1 MRESAMRLPKIVK
14 IVRSFKDNSIDDIES
29 YVEKVLKDA
38 RIDCKIRPGQKIALT
53 ASSRSINRFTLI
65 IKAVGKVLR
74 ELKAEPY
81 VVLGMGS
88 HGGGTVEGQMKIAE
102 KFGVT
107 EKTMGMP
114 IKATM
119 DVVKI
124 GTTPSG
130 IPVFVDKYACEAD
143 GILMVHRIK
152 YHRHIMG
159 PHQSGFLKMFAIG
172 LGKKAGAA
180 TVHSFGW
187 EEFPRNVYD
196 VASLCIE
203 KLPMVMALGIVENA
217 FAKTEI
223 IEAVEPE
230 QIITKNAELLQKS
243 LKMIPRIP
251 FSKIDVL
258 IVQEIGKNLP
268 PDTDVLGKPTLR
280 CYTEKH
286 EPNPTRMAALDLHD
300 VSMGNAI
307 GMGSFD
313 YITQRFFKKIDYN
326 ITTVNAIAA
335 SLPEVANT
343 PVPLPT
349 DRLTLEA
356 SLQTSGFPDVE
367 GVANSDEARVVFMK
381 NTGEMQVL
389 YISECLVDQI
399 NDKEVNHVVGEPFE
413 IPFDEDGN
421 LCLDF
426 NA

>member
-1 MRESAMRLPKIVK
+1 MKLPKIVK
-14 IVRSFKDNSIDDIES
+14 IVRSFEDNSIEDVDA
-29 YVEKVLKDA
+29 YVEKTLKDA
-38 RIDCKIRPGQKIALT
+38 RIDLKIKPGQKIALT
-53 ASSRSINRFTLI
+53 ASSRSINKFASI
-65 IKAVGKVLR
+65 IKTVGKLLK

-81 VVLGMGS
+81 IVLGMGS

-107 EKTMGMP
+107 EEAVGMP

-119 DVVKI
+119 DTVRI

-130 IPVFVDKYACEAD
+130 IPVFVDKYAHEAD

-159 PHQSGFLKMFAIG
+159 AHQSGFLKMLAIG
-172 LGKKAGAA
+172 LGKKTGAA

-187 EEFPRNVYD
+187 EKFPENVFD

-203 KLPMVMALGIVENA
+203 KLPILMGLGIVENA

-223 IEAVEPE
+223 IEAVEPD

-286 EPNPTRMAALDLHD
+286 DPNPTRMVALDLHD

-313 YITQRFFKKIDYN
+313 YITQRFFKKIDFN

-349 DRLTLEA
+349 DRLSLEA
-356 SLQTSGFPDVE
+356 ALQTSGFPDVE
-367 GVANSDEARVVFMK
+367 GVANNDDAKVVFMK

-389 YISECLVDQI
+389 YISECLVGQI
-399 NDKEVNHVVGEPFE
+399 NDKDINQVVGEPFE
-413 IPFDEDGN
+413 IPFDEAGN

-426 NA
+426 TA